1 MSQSNP
7 ETPISGGEPHYRPLM
22 DRLRARGVE
31 RLGLMAGW
39 AWHDDPRHLLFT
51 LSRYKF
57 VAKMVAGRER
67 VLEVG
72 CADGFATR
80 LVAQTAKS
88 VVGVDFDPQFI
99 ADATER
105 GSDRWPIE
113 YRVHDMLAGPLPEI
127 FDAAFTLDVIEHIPP
142 QHEEIFLANICASL
156 TEGGVLIVGT
166 PSLESQQFSSPQ
178 SKEGHVNC
186 KSATD
191 LQVLLS
197 KYFANV
203 FMFSMNDEVVHTGFH
218 KMAHY
223 LMALCC
229 GPKAPATRKRG

>member
-1 MSQSNP
+1 MKRSDSQ
-7 ETPISGGEPHYRPLM
+7 GGEAHYRPLM
-22 DRLRARGVE
+22 DRLRERGVE
-31 RLGLMAGW
+31 RLGLMSGF

-88 VVGVDFDPQFI
+88 VLGVDFDPQFI
-99 ADATER
+99 ADANAR
-105 GSDRWPIE
+105 RSDRWPIE
-113 YRVHDMLAGPLPEI
+113 YRVHDMLASPLAEV
-127 FDAAFTLDVIEHIPP
+127 FDAAFTLDVIEHIPQP
-142 QHEEIFLANICASL
+142 QEETFLANICASL
-156 TEGGVLIVGT
+156 TAAGVLIVGT
-166 PSLESQQFSSPQ
+166 PSLESQQYSSPQ

-186 KSATD
+186 KSAGE
-191 LQVLLS
+191 LQALLS
-197 KYFANV
+197 RHFADV
-203 FMFSMNDEVVHTGFH
+203 FMFSMNDEVVHTGYH

-223 LMALCC
+223 LLALCC
-229 GPKAPATRKRG
+229 GPKGRGEALRG

>member
-1 MSQSNP
+1 MNEP
-7 ETPISGGEPHYRPLM
+7 ESRMPNTGGEPHYRPLM
-22 DRLRARGVE
+22 DRIRARGVE
-31 RLGLMAGW
+31 RLGLTSGW

-51 LSRYKF
+51 LARYKF
-57 VAKMVAGRER
+57 VAKMVAGRKR

-80 LVAQTAKS
+80 LVAQAVES
-88 VVGVDFDPQFI
+88 VVGIDFDPQFI
-99 ADATER
+99 ADANER
-105 GSDRWPIE
+105 RSDRWPIE
-113 YRVHDMLAGPLPEI
+113 YRLHDMLAGPLPEA
-127 FDAAFTLDVIEHIPP
+127 FDAAFTLDVIEHISQ
-142 QHEEIFLANICASL
+142 QHEKVFLANICASL
-156 TEGGVLIVGT
+156 TEDGVLVVGT

-186 KSATD
+186 KSAAD
-191 LQVLLS
+191 LQALLS
-197 KYFANV
+197 HFFINV

-229 GPKAPATRKRG
+229 GPKLSAAEE